1 MCGPGCIKCW
11 IESGFQL
18 CFSVI
23 GYAREREYDLS
34 GPERNIHW
42 WWTVM
47 PDDRK
52 QKDRIK
58 GRASSRRAQRV
69 IEAERAK
76 RKRLLKIIGG
86 VVGAALVVALVLL
99 YVNRDTTPEAAK
111 EPVNAPPE
119 LAASIPRDGM
129 VLGDPDAPVRV
140 IEYGDFQCPA
150 CGQFSRNVEPMLIQ
164 QYVETGKVAF
174 EWHTMAFIGPES
186 REAGEAALC
195 AMDQDAF
202 WPMHNTL
209 FHNQVGENAGA
220 FDRSRLDEMARI
232 IDLDMDAFGQC
243 MDDNTYEDDVMA
255 SNDAGGQAGVR
266 STPSFSV
273 NGQLIQGGAWDQLQQ
288 AIESALAAA
297 SS

>member
-1 MCGPGCIKCW
+1 
-11 IESGFQL
+11 
-18 CFSVI
+18 
-23 GYAREREYDLS
+23 
-34 GPERNIHW
+34 
-42 WWTVM
+42 M

-52 QKDRIK
+52 RNDRVK

-111 EPVNAPPE
+111 EPVNAPPA
-119 LAASIPRDGM
+119 LAESIPLDGM
-129 VLGDPDAPVRV
+129 VMGDPDAPVRV

-195 AMDQDAF
+195 AMDQDKF

-232 IDLDMDAFGQC
+232 IGLDMDAFGQC
-243 MDDNTYEDDVMA
+243 MDDNKYEDEVMA
-255 SNDAGGQAGVR
+255 SNDEGGQQGVR

-288 AIESALAAA
+288 AIESALASA
-297 SS
+297 SN